1 MASSIHRFPRRS
13 LPRASSKDSG
23 QASPYERFFL
33 NPFDRRLGR
42 FLFLMEW
49 RSNENRAP
57 TTEPL
62 MQLNRTTRAADS
74 STTKSSQTLYEVLV
88 SCNKCGGVHEMGV
101 SVVLENG
108 PVDKQSIGAFYNGKT
123 LPKNLA
129 DLANNSISCP
139 KTGRQSTQK
148 NNQQIFLVPPKSYPA
163 K

>member
-1 MASSIHRFPRRS
+1 
-13 LPRASSKDSG
+13 
-23 QASPYERFFL
+23 
-33 NPFDRRLGR
+33 
-42 FLFLMEW
+42 
-49 RSNENRAP
+49 
-57 TTEPL
+57 